1 MAGNPNRA
9 SSPQLRRGAQ
19 NTPVSPRLGSLTLP
33 RRRIRGHCRT
43 MTAEQATTMTTFPHT
58 GRPLL
63 WRPRPWDGVLLIV
76 LLLGLF
82 GVPPAS
88 PVMAAGEPGTWLRP
102 VETEVVEEFAA
113 PPAPWAPGHRGIDLT
128 VPTGQEIRSPADG
141 VVSFSGVVVN
151 REVLSIDHGAGYV
164 SSFEPVES
172 DLEVGN
178 PVSTGDVVARLDTY
192 DDGSHHCTAKS
203 ATAQPCLHW
212 GVRLHGDYINPLL
225 MLGDL
230 EPSVLLP
237 LEGGG

>member
-1 MAGNPNRA
+1 MGPDTED
-9 SSPQLRRGAQ
+9 LR
-19 NTPVSPRLGSLTLP
+19 PPLSLP
-33 RRRIRGHCRT
+33 RPRRV
-43 MTAEQATTMTTFPHT
+43 A
-58 GRPLL
+58 
-63 WRPRPWDGVLLIV
+63 
-76 LLLGLF
+76 LLLGLLCALLSASGSAAPSAWAEPAAPA
-82 GVPPAS
+82 GVP
-88 PVMAAGEPGTWLRP
+88 AGEAGVSADEVSVGAGEGLGDWKLPTPTGTPDVLRP
-102 VETEVVEEFAA
+102 FSA
-113 PPAPWAPGHRGIDLT
+113 PPAPWAPGHRGIDLA